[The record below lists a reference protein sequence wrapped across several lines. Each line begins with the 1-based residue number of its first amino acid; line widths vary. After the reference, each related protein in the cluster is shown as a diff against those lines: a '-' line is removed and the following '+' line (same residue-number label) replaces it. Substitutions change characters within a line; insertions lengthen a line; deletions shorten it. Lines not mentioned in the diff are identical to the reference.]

1 MNVSTRFTIAL
12 HVLTLLASMPDEPM
26 TSEFI
31 AGSINTNPAFVRRLM
46 AMLRKASMVTSQP
59 GQGGGWLITAN
70 PRRLTLADVRRAVDE
85 GSPFSMHSAKP
96 NPKCPVGRNIQAAL
110 APIYC
115 HAEQAMM
122 HDLGRTTIAALLDSV
137 QSPQ

>member
-12 HVLTLLASMPDEPM
+12 HVLTLLASLPEEPL

-46 AMLRKASMVTSQP
+46 AMLRKADMVTSQP
-59 GQGGGWLITAN
+59 GQGGGWLMTAN

-85 GSPFSMHSAKP
+85 ASPFAMHAAKP

-115 HAEQAMM
+115 HAERIMVQ
-122 HDLGRTTIAALLDSV
+122 DLQRTTIASLLDSV
-137 QSPQ
+137 QHHK